1 MTKKITSSKKI
12 SFRSSIIVLLFTSIS
27 SFSQVLEVKGN
38 NTVIANNHNTPSPG
52 DFTDFGN
59 VPSGNKFSR
68 SFILKNTGSTSLIF
82 TASPVVISGDATA
95 ARFTITTSVI
105 VTSRTLT
112 ANTYTIIEISYNPDT
127 ALTAGPSTATVTL
140 NSNNLA
146 DNSFTF
152 SIKGTPAAAVS
163 PNFTR
168 TTLSS
173 SFNYPYTLI
182 YGPDDYLWLTERV
195 GKKVNRVHKTSGVAD
210 ELLNIS
216 SLVYL
221 SGGQDGLMGMALHP
235 NLGKGTGEDYVYIAY
250 TYSTVNGKIGWTYP
264 TPGTDPVKLAANA
277 VDDATRRTKIV
288 RYTYSITSNN
298 GTLTSPL
305 VLMEG
310 LLGSNDHNSGKLT
323 FGPDTKLYY
332 TIGDLGVNQ
341 FANKCN
347 VNRSQDIPTLAMLNS
362 VPPNYEYYQ
371 GKTLRLNLDGSIPD
385 DNPVINGIRSHI
397 FTYGHRN
404 AQGLVFGKNGK
415 LYSSEHGPKSD
426 DELNILQSGGNYG
439 WPYVSGYKD
448 NKNYEFCNWSTAPTC
463 TALDFNDYTCGVGAT
478 SLTEMSWAGTFTNP
492 ITTLYT
498 IDSGYN
504 FTGGW
509 LTWPTVGPSS
519 AKIYEGF
526 TSEIPGWD
534 NSIFI
539 TALKKG
545 RVYRQKLSA
554 DGTTVVGDPEELFYT
569 QNRYRDIAFDPD
581 GKTIYIITDS
591 GGTTS
596 GPSGSSSLTVTDLG
610 KILVYTYNPATL
622 TCTAPVPDVTTLPTI
637 TNSCSVASITPPTA
651 TNNCAGIVGIVG
663 LTDTVFPITA
673 EGTTTVIWKY
683 NYGNGLTVTQNQTVT
698 INSTTWDGNTWS
710 NGLPSSQA
718 AIFAADYT
726 ISSDLSTCSLTVS
739 NNANVT
745 VNSNV
750 NVTLNGPL
758 TVSSGS
764 FTLNTNANLI
774 QTTNVNNSGNIIVKR
789 DSSPLMRLDYT
800 LWSSPVANQNLSNFS
815 PLTTTTRF
823 YTYNTNTNFYNTVA
837 TPPTTNFTDGQGY
850 LIRMPNTH
858 PATPA
863 VWNGSFTGV
872 PHNGYYPITMTNGG
886 ATKRFNLVG
895 NPYPSPINM
904 TQFVTDNNTKITG
917 TLYFWRK
924 TNGAGTGYCT
934 WAGGTFVTNSNAQ
947 TVNPNG
953 VIQTGQGFFVEALNA
968 STSLQFN
975 NGQRVSNTTGQFFK
989 MKQPIADRSTIWLN
1003 TSNAQGD
1010 FSQMA
1015 VGYILDATQ
1024 GVDTFDGKYFND
1036 SEFALNTLLDNEEY
1050 VIQGRPLPFDVA
1062 DVVPLVFKTIT
1073 AGNYTIAIDH
1083 VEGLFSAKQD
1093 IILVDH
1099 LTGIETDLKSGG
1111 YTFAAT
1117 AGVDNSRFSLKYQK
1131 TLGNHQQVLDEN
1143 NVLVYKSKGAIHI
1156 KSGTTN
1162 IDNVKLFD
1170 ISGRFLFEKKNIKSQ
1185 ETSIENSKFGN
1196 QILVVKITLK
1206 DQKVVN
1212 KKIEN

>member
-1 MTKKITSSKKI
+1 MTIKITSSKKI
-12 SFRSSIIVLLFTSIS
+12 IFCSSIFLLLFTSTS

-38 NTVIANNHNTPSPG
+38 SNIISNGDTTPSLT
-52 DFTDFGN
+52 DFTDFGT
-59 VPSGNKFSR
+59 VASGNKFSR
-68 SFILKNTGSTSLIF
+68 SFVLKNTGTSTLNFPS
-82 TASPVVISGDATA
+82 TATSVVLSGTMANQ
-95 ARFTITTSVI
+95 FGITTSVVI
-105 VTSRTLT
+105 NPLSLT
-112 ANTYTIIEISYNPDT
+112 ADTYTIIEVSFNPSSAGT
-127 ALTAGPSTATVTL
+127 KNATLTIDPSNGSPATYSFAITGTAT
-140 NSNNLA
+140 
-146 DNSFTF
+146 
-152 SIKGTPAAAVS
+152 AAVTS
-163 PNFTR
+163 DFTR

-182 YGPDDYLWLTERV
+182 YGPDNYLWLTERV
-195 GKKVNRVHKTSGVAD
+195 GKKVNRVHKTTGVVD

-221 SGGQDGLMGMALHP
+221 SGGQDGLLGMALHP

-250 TYSTVNGKIGWTYP
+250 TYSTAGKTGWTYP
-264 TPGTDPVKLAANA
+264 TNPTAPEKIINAA
-277 VDDATRRTKIV
+277 DDATRRTKIV
-288 RYTYSITSNN
+288 RYTYSVASNN
-298 GTLTSPL
+298 GTLASPL
-305 VLMEG
+305 VLIEG
-310 LLGSNDHNSGKLT
+310 LSGSNDHNSGKLA
-323 FGPDTKLYY
+323 FGPDNKLYY
-332 TIGDLGVNQ
+332 TIGDQGVNQ
-341 FANKCN
+341 FGNKCN
-347 VNRSQDIPTLAMLNS
+347 VSHAQDIPTLAMLNS
-362 VPPNYEYYQ
+362 VPPNYNYYE

-385 DNPVINGIRSHI
+385 DNPAINGVRSHI
-397 FTYGHRN
+397 YTYGHRN

-448 NKNYEFCNWSTAPTC
+448 NKNYEYCNWSSAANC
-463 TALDFNDYTCGVGAT
+463 SSLLFNDYACGVGAT
-478 SLTEMSWAGTFTNP
+478 SLTEISWAGTFTNP
-492 ITTLYT
+492 ITTLFT
-498 IDSGYN
+498 IDAGYN

-509 LTWPTVGPSS
+509 LTWPTIGPSS

-545 RVYRQKLSA
+545 RVYRQKLSS
-554 DGTTVVGDPEELFYT
+554 DGNTVLGDPEELFYT

-596 GPSGSSSLTVTDLG
+596 GPSGSSSLTVVDLG
-610 KILVYTYNPATL
+610 KILVYTYSPAAL
-622 TCTAPVPDVTTLPTI
+622 TCGVPVPDVTTLPTI

-651 TNNCAGIVGIVG
+651 TNNCAGSTGIVG

-673 EGTTTVIWKY
+673 QGTTTVVWKY
-683 NYGNGLTVTQNQTVT
+683 SYGSGLTVTQNQTVI

-726 ISSDLSTCSLTVS
+726 ISNDLSACSVTVS

-745 VNSNV
+745 VNSYV

-764 FTLNTNANLI
+764 FTLNNNANLI
-774 QTTNVNNSGNIIVKR
+774 QTTNANNSGNIIVKR
-789 DSSPLMRLDYT
+789 NSSPLMRLDYT

-815 PLTTTTRF
+815 PLTTSTRF
-823 YTYNTNTNFYNTVA
+823 YSYNTNTNFYNTVA
-837 TPPTTNFTDGQGY
+837 NPSTTNFTDGQGY

-858 PATPA
+858 PTIPT

-872 PHNGYYPITMTNGG
+872 PHNGYYSMTMSNGG
-886 ATKRFNLVG
+886 ATKRFNLIG

-904 TQFVTDNNTKITG
+904 AQFVTDNNTKITG

-924 TNGAGTGYCT
+924 TNGTGTAYCT
-934 WAGGTFVTNSNAQ
+934 WAGGTFVTNGNTQ
-947 TVNPNG
+947 TANPNG
-953 VIQTGQGFFVEALNA
+953 VIQTGQGFFVEALNS

-975 NGQRVSNTTGQFFK
+975 NGQRVANTTGQFFK
-989 MKQPIADRSTIWLN
+989 TKQPVADRSTIWLN
-1003 TSNAQGD
+1003 ASNAQGD

-1015 VGYILDATQ
+1015 VGYIPDATL
-1024 GVDTFDGKYFND
+1024 GVDVFDGKYYND

-1050 VIQGRPLPFDVA
+1050 VIQGRPIPFDVS
-1062 DVVPLVFKTIT
+1062 DVVFLAFKTT
-1073 AGNYTIAIDH
+1073 NAGSYNISVDH
-1083 VEGLFSAKQD
+1083 TEGLFSGNQD

-1099 LTGIETDLKSGG
+1099 LTGTETDLKSGG
-1111 YTFAAT
+1111 YTFAAA
-1117 AGVDNSRFSLKYQK
+1117 AGVNNARFSLKYQK
-1131 TLGNHQQVLDEN
+1131 TLGNTQQILDEN
-1143 NVLVYKSKGAIHI
+1143 NILVYKNKEAIHI
-1156 KSGTTN
+1156 KSGHSL
-1162 IDNVKLFD
+1162 IDKVTIYD
-1170 ISGRFLFEKKNIKSQ
+1170 INGRLIYEKEKIKSK
-1185 ETSIENSKFGN
+1185 EISLESSKFGN
-1196 QILVVKITLK
+1196 QVLILKIYSDK
-1206 DQKVVN
+1206 KMVS
-1212 KKIEN
+1212 KKIVN